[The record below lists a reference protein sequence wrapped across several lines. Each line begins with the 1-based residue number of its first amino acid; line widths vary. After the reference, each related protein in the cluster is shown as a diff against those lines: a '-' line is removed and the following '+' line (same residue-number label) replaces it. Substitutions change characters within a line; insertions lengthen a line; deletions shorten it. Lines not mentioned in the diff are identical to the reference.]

1 MPCESDK
8 PFFIDGVPVK
18 RGALAKIKIIQQ
30 AQDFSEQFSRLHLY
44 VSMPRSK
51 GIHVTATE
59 YPMRLDALF
68 RGGGDDVASQVIQAF
83 DRKIRP
89 ALKDYLPKREELID
103 AAFQILVENMK
114 HFGA

>member
-1 MPCESDK
+1 
-8 PFFIDGVPVK
+8 
-18 RGALAKIKIIQQ
+18 
-30 AQDFSEQFSRLHLY
+30 
-44 VSMPRSK
+44 
-51 GIHVTATE
+51 
-59 YPMRLDALF
+59 MRLDALF